1 MRRVVSYTILML
13 FIGATFSKWGTAV
26 VAQKSEAEVETKK
39 ELVDIKADV
48 VYPHKLGPDSSVLC
62 LVGNFAAQHHGAIIT
77 ADSAVRYSDER
88 IDCFGNVLI
97 NKNTTYAYAD
107 RAIYNGAIN
116 EVELFSPVIKVVD
129 EDVTL
134 YTYNFKFNTL
144 DNIGE
149 YWGGGVTT
157 NQDSSRLESMR
168 GFYYSD
174 SKDVI
179 GVNEVEI
186 FTTEYEM
193 KGDSVRYN
201 MQSNYAEF
209 FERSNIWD
217 SDGGYLYTNRGDYDK
232 TLALFTLT
240 RDGYMLSGE
249 HEAWSD
255 SMEYFKDLGQAI
267 FRSNIQIDD
276 TTNMMLI
283 YSDFAHYWD
292 EDDKIFLTQK
302 PSIVNYDPMQSDT
315 MFMRADTIILTTH
328 YREGSNI
335 LDIIPPDTTQVSTEG
350 APVPA
355 KEERGHEGH
364 GGDKEDKKDKEPQS
378 QQSKEFKE
386 LPSIQPQLDSI
397 ALLMQ
402 DSLITKEE
410 RGRLKAEAKKIKADS
425 ISLARSRER
434 AIKMDAQRA
443 REERLKAQREE
454 KMSQRS
460 AQIAEREALRAEKLA
475 LKQAERAAKRGK
487 DVECDSCDHDHHHHD
502 HRDTLLMA
510 FVDSMN
516 MDNMS
521 DSLASVLYI
530 TDTLPAKP
538 VDSVYRIIV
547 GFRDARTLQGV
558 QQTAS
563 DSMSMNLKDTTMHL
577 YINPYMWN
585 AENQA
590 TSDVMDIYTIAG
602 ELDRA
607 VFTGNPI
614 MASMIDTT
622 HYNQVAGRVITSI
635 FKENALVRNEVEG
648 NVRTIYFMQDD
659 QTFEITTM
667 TYVESGTATFFFV
680 EGELDG
686 ITYRAEPVY
695 TFFPMHLIPAT
706 QSKKLDNFVWEGR
719 QRPTREDFTDRY
731 RRPSIREQKEAL
743 PRPKFPIQSSI
754 LIEMD
759 ILTQDKMWVDRDD
772 KVPTHAEEWL
782 ESLGYKSGQP
792 REDSK

>member
-1 MRRVVSYTILML
+1 MRRVVSFTIALL
-13 FIGATFSKWGTAV
+13 FIGATFSKWGTTA
-26 VAQKSEAEVETKK
+26 VAQRSEEEVETKK

-77 ADSAVRYSDER
+77 ADSAVRYNDER

-116 EVELFSPVIKVVD
+116 EVELFSPIIKVLD

-157 NQDSSRLESMR
+157 NQDSSRLESLR
-168 GFYYSD
+168 GYYYSD

-179 GVNEVEI
+179 GVDNVEI
-186 FTTEYEM
+186 YTSEYEM
-193 KGDSVRYN
+193 QGDSVRYN
-201 MQSNYAEF
+201 MQTNFAEF
-209 FERSNIWD
+209 FENSNIWNN
-217 SDGGYLYTNRGDYDK
+217 DGGYMYTNRGDYDK
-232 TLALFTLT
+232 TLALFTFT
-240 RDGYMLSGE
+240 RDGYMLNRE
-249 HEAWSD
+249 QEAWSD
-255 SMEYFKDLGQAI
+255 SMEYFKDREEAI

-276 TTNMMLI
+276 TTNKMLI
-283 YSDFAHYWD
+283 YSDFAQYWGD
-292 EDDKIFLTQK
+292 VEKIFLTQE
-302 PSIVNYDPMQSDT
+302 PSVVNYDPMYSDSL
-315 MFMRADTIILTTH
+315 FMRADTIIVTTH
-328 YREGSNI
+328 YREGMSP
-335 LDIIPPDTTQVSTEG
+335 LDAPTPADSLSSVTVPAEDDGLNWQQQEG
-350 APVPA
+350 AQ
-355 KEERGHEGH
+355 ES
-364 GGDKEDKKDKEPQS
+364 KDSIAQARPKRELP
-378 QQSKEFKE
+378 E

-397 ALLMQ
+397 ALLMK
-402 DSLITKEE
+402 DSLVTKEE
-410 RGRLKAEAKKIKADS
+410 KKRLKAEAKKIKADS
-425 ISLARSRER
+425 ISLARQRQR
-434 AIKMDAQRA
+434 TIKLDAQKV
-443 REERLKAQREE
+443 REERMKAKRDAAMAQRRAKIDEREAKIEAKRLEREE
-454 KMSQRS
+454 KKM
-460 AQIAEREALRAEKLA
+460 L
-475 LKQAERAAKRGK
+475 KRGAAA
-487 DVECDSCDHDHHHHD
+487 CDSCDGHHHHHD
-502 HRDTLLMA
+502 PHSIIRDTVLMA

-516 MDNMS
+516 IDKLR
-521 DSLASVLYI
+521 DSLGAYALADSISFESV
-530 TDTLPAKP
+530 AP
-538 VDSVYRIIV
+538 VDSTYRIIV
-547 GFRDARTLQGV
+547 GFRNARTYQGA

-563 DSMSMNLKDTTMHL
+563 DSLSMDLKDTTMHL
-577 YINPYMWN
+577 YIDPYMWN

-590 TSDVMDIYTIAG
+590 TSDLMDIYTKAG
-602 ELDRA
+602 ELDYA
-607 VFTGNPI
+607 VFTGDPI

-635 FKENALVRNEVEG
+635 FKNNELVRNEVDG

-695 TFFPMHLIPAT
+695 TFFPMQLIPAT
-706 QSKKLDNFVWEGR
+706 QSKKLDKFVWEGR
-719 QRPTREDFTDRY
+719 PRPTRELYTDRN
-731 RRPSIREQKEAL
+731 RRPSIREQKEAME
-743 PRPKFPIQSSI
+743 RPKFPIEYSI
-754 LIEMD
+754 NVEKEIMTFD
-759 ILTQDKMWVDRDD
+759 RVWVDRDD

-792 REDSK
+792 RE